1 MRAAVLVAAVVIP
14 DPLLFQP
21 SPDQIDG
28 CRSLSVKD
36 LGIRCVHRNC
46 LGPSGCLF
54 GIDEP
59 VLPHLMGIVITL
71 AILFASV
78 IWLTSGTRLF
88 LRRLEVSLPLL
99 NGWAEPEIDLDLELI
114 RFRFFRLY
122 AQDHHPLDK
131 IIN

>member
-1 MRAAVLVAAVVIP
+1 MRAVVPVVVVIP

-54 GIDEP
+54 GIDEL
-59 VLPHLMGIVITL
+59 VLLQLMGIVISL
-71 AILFASV
+71 AILFAAV

-88 LRRLEVSLPLL
+88 LRRLEVSLPLSGAPAGHQ
-99 NGWAEPEIDLDLELI
+99 NP
-114 RFRFFRLY
+114 
-122 AQDHHPLDK
+122 H
-131 IIN
+131 